1 MLMYFIYLLT
11 IRFYLLFVFGVSE
24 VLIQTHLFFIKWH
37 ASAFLRIIFVKM
49 AVFFLKWWRGMAGK
63 TVRTAV
69 AGPVNLLHKQKSSIY
84 TQLRLLEITYF
95 CKL

>member
-37 ASAFLRIIFVKM
+37 ATGEWTVIFVKM
-49 AVFFLKWWRGMAGK
+49 
-63 TVRTAV
+63 
-69 AGPVNLLHKQKSSIY
+69 SD
-84 TQLRLLEITYF
+84 F
-95 CKL
+95 CKFCVTLPPFF

>member
-37 ASAFLRIIFVKM
+37 ASAFLRIIFVKI
-49 AVFFLKWWRGMAGK
+49 
-63 TVRTAV
+63 VRTAV

>member
-37 ASAFLRIIFVKM
+37 ASAFLRIIFVKIN
-49 AVFFLKWWRGMAGK
+49 FTKSLSCGK
-63 TVRTAV
+63 I
-69 AGPVNLLHKQKSSIY
+69 K
-84 TQLRLLEITYF
+84 TYY
-95 CKL
+95 

>member
-49 AVFFLKWWRGMAGK
+49 AVFFIKMVKGYGRKNCQNGSCRPGK
-63 TVRTAV
+63 SVT
-69 AGPVNLLHKQKSSIY
+69 
-84 TQLRLLEITYF
+84 
-95 CKL
+95 

>member
-49 AVFFLKWWRGMAGK
+49 AVFLRGMAGK

>member
-37 ASAFLRIIFVKM
+37 ASAFLRIIFIKMVKGYGR
-49 AVFFLKWWRGMAGK
+49 KNCQNGSCRSGK
-63 TVRTAV
+63 SVT
-69 AGPVNLLHKQKSSIY
+69 
-84 TQLRLLEITYF
+84 
-95 CKL
+95 

>member
-49 AVFFLKWWRGMAGK
+49 AVFYKNGEGVGMK
-63 TVRTAV
+63 TCQNGQLP
-69 AGPVNLLHKQKSSIY
+69 GP
-84 TQLRLLEITYF
+84 
-95 CKL
+95 

>member
-37 ASAFLRIIFVKM
+37 DSAFLRIIFVKM
-49 AVFFLKWWRGMAGK
+49 AVFL
-63 TVRTAV
+63 
-69 AGPVNLLHKQKSSIY
+69 
-84 TQLRLLEITYF
+84 
-95 CKL
+95 

>member
-37 ASAFLRIIFVKM
+37 ASAFLRIIYKNGEGVWQEK
-49 AVFFLKWWRGMAGK
+49 LSER
-63 TVRTAV
+63 
-69 AGPVNLLHKQKSSIY
+69 
-84 TQLRLLEITYF
+84 QLPAR
-95 CKL
+95 

>member
-49 AVFFLKWWRGMAGK
+49 AVYKNGEGVWQEKLSER
-63 TVRTAV
+63 
-69 AGPVNLLHKQKSSIY
+69 
-84 TQLRLLEITYF
+84 QLPAR
-95 CKL
+95 

>member
-37 ASAFLRIIFVKM
+37 ASAFLRIIFCKNGGFFIKMVKGYGR
-49 AVFFLKWWRGMAGK
+49 KNCQNGSCRPGK
-63 TVRTAV
+63 SVT
-69 AGPVNLLHKQKSSIY
+69 
-84 TQLRLLEITYF
+84 
-95 CKL
+95 

>member
-37 ASAFLRIIFVKM
+37 ASAFLR
-49 AVFFLKWWRGMAGK
+49 FFYKNGEGVWQEKLSER
-63 TVRTAV
+63 
-69 AGPVNLLHKQKSSIY
+69 
-84 TQLRLLEITYF
+84 QLPAR
-95 CKL
+95 

>member
-24 VLIQTHLFFIKWH
+24 VLIQTRLFFIKWH

-49 AVFFLKWWRGMAGK
+49 AVFL
-63 TVRTAV
+63 
-69 AGPVNLLHKQKSSIY
+69 
-84 TQLRLLEITYF
+84 
-95 CKL
+95 

>member
-49 AVFFLKWWRGMAGK
+49 AVF
-63 TVRTAV
+63 

>member
-37 ASAFLRIIFVKM
+37 ASAFS
-49 AVFFLKWWRGMAGK
+49 
-63 TVRTAV
+63 
-69 AGPVNLLHKQKSSIY
+69 PD
-84 TQLRLLEITYF
+84 YF
-95 CKL
+95 CKNGGFFYKNGEGYGRKNCQNGKGRSGKSVT

>member
-37 ASAFLRIIFVKM
+37 ASAFLRIICKNGGFFIKMVKGYGR
-49 AVFFLKWWRGMAGK
+49 KNCQNGSCRPGK
-63 TVRTAV
+63 SVT
-69 AGPVNLLHKQKSSIY
+69 
-84 TQLRLLEITYF
+84 
-95 CKL
+95 

>member
-37 ASAFLRIIFVKM
+37 ASAFLRIIFVKWR
-49 AVFFLKWWRGMAGK
+49 FFYKNGEGVWQEKLSER
-63 TVRTAV
+63 
-69 AGPVNLLHKQKSSIY
+69 
-84 TQLRLLEITYF
+84 QLPAR
-95 CKL
+95 